1 MHVRAV
7 HFFGL
12 SLDTLFEYN
21 VTFLFMLL
29 NPQAAVSRDMDQAN
43 LLGQICSNFPH
54 RWEKER
60 GAMKENTLLLNVGG

>member
-21 VTFLFMLL
+21 VTILFTLL
-29 NPQAAVSRDMDQAN
+29 NPQAAVSRNMDQAN
-43 LLGQICSNFPH
+43 SLGQICSNLP
-54 RWEKER
+54 
-60 GAMKENTLLLNVGG
+60 

>member
-21 VTFLFMLL
+21 VMFLFTLL
-29 NPQAAVSRDMDQAN
+29 NPQPAVSRNMDQAN
-43 LLGQICSNFPH
+43 SLGQICSNLP
-54 RWEKER
+54 
-60 GAMKENTLLLNVGG
+60 